1 MSTAF
6 KCLAAVTILGFLMGW
21 SLFLRMAIELNKV
34 LPPRKRILLIELRE
48 HISEVNRLY
57 MESFPSSTLPT
68 MWRVLTTIS
77 ALVLASAVM
86 IEIAK

>member
-1 MSTAF
+1 
-6 KCLAAVTILGFLMGW
+6 
-21 SLFLRMAIELNKV
+21 
-34 LPPRKRILLIELRE
+34 
-48 HISEVNRLY
+48 